1 MKILVNYLYSI
12 SYQIFSIIIPLVT
25 LPYVSR
31 ILTPNG
37 LGLNSFSLSFA
48 QLFVV
53 IGLLGFK
60 REGNKAVARSITR
73 ADRSESFF
81 KIYIAQF
88 ISCLFS
94 LVMYVVFVV
103 IFYNENLNLYLVQSL
118 YIIAAMFD
126 VSWYFQGKENFKKT
140 VLRGMTSKILGC
152 FLIFIFVKNQN
163 DFYIYGFVLAFSNL
177 TAQILLWISLFKEKE
192 ISFGDIKKF
201 NIISFIDIYKK
212 SFIIF
217 IPLIGKQI
225 YSITDS
231 LILGLTS
238 GQVEVAFYANTVKI
252 INIPMYIVTSFGI
265 VMLPRMTAELS
276 KKNVEKFKL
285 YIENSTIF
293 MSFLAFPLTF
303 GIIAV
308 SNNFSKWF
316 FGDQYYGIWILICIL
331 ALKIIPVTIG
341 EIFSIQVLVPMEKNK
356 EYSIAALVGAVS
368 AVILNT
374 VLSLIYGAIGT
385 TITFV
390 LVEVIVT
397 SVILYFS
404 KDYISVLFNK
414 EFIKYFISSI
424 IMMLSIYPLN
434 NLSVSPVLLTVIQ
447 ILVGITVYVSLVFLF
462 KCKIFKVVKK
472 FF

>member
-73 ADRSESFF
+73 ADRSENFF

-126 VSWYFQGKENFKKT
+126 VSWYFQGKEDFKKT

-192 ISFGDIKKF
+192 ISFGDIK
-201 NIISFIDIYKK
+201 
-212 SFIIF
+212 
-217 IPLIGKQI
+217 
-225 YSITDS
+225 
-231 LILGLTS
+231 
-238 GQVEVAFYANTVKI
+238 
-252 INIPMYIVTSFGI
+252 
-265 VMLPRMTAELS
+265 
-276 KKNVEKFKL
+276 
-285 YIENSTIF
+285 NS
-293 MSFLAFPLTF
+293 
-303 GIIAV
+303 
-308 SNNFSKWF
+308 
-316 FGDQYYGIWILICIL
+316 
-331 ALKIIPVTIG
+331 
-341 EIFSIQVLVPMEKNK
+341 
-356 EYSIAALVGAVS
+356 
-368 AVILNT
+368 
-374 VLSLIYGAIGT
+374 
-385 TITFV
+385 
-390 LVEVIVT
+390 
-397 SVILYFS
+397 ILYHLL
-404 KDYISVLFNK
+404 ISIKKFYYFYTTNWQTNLFNH
-414 EFIKYFISSI
+414 
-424 IMMLSIYPLN
+424 
-434 NLSVSPVLLTVIQ
+434 
-447 ILVGITVYVSLVFLF
+447 
-462 KCKIFKVVKK
+462 
-472 FF
+472 